1 MNIILFGSSGM
12 IGQAALRE
20 CLLDPNVESILAIVR
35 KPSGFTHPKYQ
46 EQIHTDFLDFKP
58 LEAVW
63 RGYDG
68 CFYLV
73 GVTSS
78 GMSDADYRRVTYDYT
93 LAAAEALAA
102 LNPNM
107 TFVYGSGAGADSS
120 EKGSVMWARVRGA
133 TENAVLALPFK
144 GVVFRPGFIVPMH
157 GVKSKTDS
165 YRWLYTFTRPFWG
178 ILRRLFPNM
187 VGTSEQVARAMIA
200 VVQRGAPK
208 RVLEVRD
215 INGLG

>member
-144 GVVFRPGFIVPMH
+144 GVVFRPEAVNNGLDR
-157 GVKSKTDS
+157 GVEQLDNQNQQQAADH
-165 YRWLYTFTRPFWG
+165 
-178 ILRRLFPNM
+178 RRLFQT
-187 VGTSEQVARAMIA
+187 VCRQKKGERDADSGKDDFLTKGCFAF
-200 VVQRGAPK
+200 K
-208 RVLEVRD
+208 RRF
-215 INGLG
+215 